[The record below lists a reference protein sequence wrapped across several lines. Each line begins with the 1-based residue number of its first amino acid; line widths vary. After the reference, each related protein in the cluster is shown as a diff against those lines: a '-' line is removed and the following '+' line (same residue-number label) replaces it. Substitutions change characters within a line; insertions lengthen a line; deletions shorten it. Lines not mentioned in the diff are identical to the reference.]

1 MAPDT
6 FNAHQQRR
14 IDWSPRPVI
23 ARAYLDQLD
32 RSNILAAERR
42 QALADLLDRTDQALS
57 EGTRTDA
64 AVAVAGQLDTAA
76 AALERDSA
84 GAGIGNQ
91 RRLRALSETLAN
103 LAERLR

>member
-1 MAPDT
+1 MAPAT
-6 FNAHQQRR
+6 FNAQQQRR

-32 RSNILAAERR
+32 RSNTLAAERR

-64 AVAVAGQLDTAA
+64 AVAGQLDTAA